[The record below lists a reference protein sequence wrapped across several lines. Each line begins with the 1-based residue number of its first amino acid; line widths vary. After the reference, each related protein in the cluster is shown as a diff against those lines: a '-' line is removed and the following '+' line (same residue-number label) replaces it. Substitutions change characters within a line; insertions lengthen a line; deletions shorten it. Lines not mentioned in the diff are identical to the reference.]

1 MQNASSQII
10 KPVSPGHPTN
20 TLFIPDPKMVF
31 GVALIVFGFWLAI
44 ESVMIFSVGQAV
56 IASMFLSVGWWFRK
70 RGIADL
76 TKVSLWRWMRFCA
89 LGVPALFTAYVLGY
103 FVLMDRHTPTF
114 PAGSAVRF
122 ESTLRCAPYEW
133 MDKAVPP
140 YQTKWK
146 SVTTWNILYK
156 PMDRFWFQHFP
167 RSQEE
172 VERLRAMGYYR
183 IY

>member
-1 MQNASSQII
+1 MRNTSSQII
-10 KPVSPGHPTN
+10 KPVSPAQTAN
-20 TLFIPDPKMVF
+20 AFFIPDPKMVL
-31 GVALIVFGFWLAI
+31 GVALIVFGFWLMI
-44 ESVMIFSVGQAV
+44 EGVLMASVGQFV
-56 IASMFLSVGWWFRK
+56 IAAVFLLFGWWYRK
-70 RGIADL
+70 RGVSDL
-76 TKVSLWRWMRFCA
+76 NKVSLWGWMRFWA
-89 LGVPALFTAYVLGY
+89 LAVPALFAAYVLGY

-172 VERLRAMGYYR
+172 VERLRKMGYYR
-183 IY
+183 N